1 MKRLFSFALLTGLL
15 CALTTANSRVL
26 SQSTSAGL
34 PMVKPEEVGMSSERL
49 ARIHTAMQRYVDK
62 GLVPGVVSL
71 VARKGKVVYLDAVG
85 QRDVENKA
93 PMTTDTI
100 FRIASMTKPIASVAL
115 MMLYEEGHFLLN
127 DPIAKFLPEF
137 ANMKVAQIAPN
148 DERVGAPY
156 KLVPAAR
163 PITFKHVLTHTAGFA
178 NSYRGITQT
187 EFAKTFQQGRK
198 PTDTIGDAVKRL
210 ATLPLNFHPGDAW
223 EYGNATDVVGR
234 LVEVISGKT
243 LDEFLQQR
251 IFTPLKMKDTHF
263 YLPQSKLNRFAA
275 VYQPDEKNGNKIKLL
290 EAPTAESRYVKEPH
304 VYFSGA
310 GGLASTAA
318 EYVRFHQMML
328 NGGELDGARILGRKT
343 VELMTVNHIGN
354 LPVWLTG
361 PGYGFGLGYRV
372 LTDLGQAGV
381 ASSVGEYGWGGAF
394 CTYFWVDPKE
404 EMIGIM
410 MTQVIPYTHINIRQ
424 DFQVLANQA
433 IVDGPKVGPAHP
445 EIQTTGS
452 NTASLNNLEGI
463 YNAKIIDGQSELPFT
478 LAIRNDRGLLKT
490 ESAGGGDFNV
500 VDIKLDGEN
509 ITLFAK
515 YQSQMIRLYGK
526 CLTDGMAGKW
536 ELDGSAGTWLA
547 TKKK

>member
-1 MKRLFSFALLTGLL
+1 MKRSFSFLLLTALLCLL
-15 CALTTANSRVL
+15 SASNARVH
-26 SQSTSAGL
+26 SQSTSSGL
-34 PMVKPEEVGMSSERL
+34 PMAKPEEVGMSSERL
-49 ARIHTAMQRYVDK
+49 ARIHTSMQRYVDK

-85 QRDVENKA
+85 QRDAENKA

-100 FRIASMTKPIASVAL
+100 FRIASMTKPVASVAL
-115 MMLYEEGHFLLN
+115 MMLYEEGHFLLS

-137 ANMKVAQIAPN
+137 KDMKVAQIAPN
-148 DERVGAPY
+148 DERVGSPY

-178 NSYRGITQT
+178 NSYRGITQP
-187 EFAKTFQQGRK
+187 EFFKAFQGRK

-251 IFTPLKMKDTHF
+251 ISTPLKLKDTHF

-290 EAPTAESRYVKEPH
+290 EAPTAASRYVKEPH

-310 GGLASTAA
+310 GGLVSTVAD
-318 EYVRFHQMML
+318 YLRFHQMML
-328 NGGELDGARILGRKT
+328 NGGELEGARILGRKT
-343 VELMTVNHIGN
+343 VELMTVNHIGD
-354 LPVWLTG
+354 LPVWLSG
-361 PGYGFGLGYRV
+361 PGYGFGLGYSV
-372 LTDLGQAGV
+372 VKDIGQAGIPG
-381 ASSVGEYGWGGAF
+381 SVGQYGWGGAF
-394 CTYFWVDPKE
+394 CTFFWVDPKE
-404 EMIGIM
+404 ELIGVM

-433 IVDGPKVGPAHP
+433 IVDEAPAAAPAVH
-445 EIQTTGS
+445 
-452 NTASLNNLEGI
+452 
-463 YNAKIIDGQSELPFT
+463 
-478 LAIRNDRGLLKT
+478 
-490 ESAGGGDFNV
+490 
-500 VDIKLDGEN
+500 
-509 ITLFAK
+509 
-515 YQSQMIRLYGK
+515 
-526 CLTDGMAGKW
+526 
-536 ELDGSAGTWLA
+536 A
-547 TKKK
+547 TMR